1 MAIFRRT
8 SSRADLCGL
17 NRTRKANMFVTPAF
31 AQTGAPGGSAD
42 MLMTFFPLILIFV
55 IMYFLVIRPQR
66 TAMKQREA
74 MIAAVRRNDTVVT
87 GGGIVGKVTKVLDE
101 EKEVEVE
108 IAPNVKVR
116 VVRST
121 LADVRVKGEPVK

>member
-1 MAIFRRT
+1 
-8 SSRADLCGL
+8 
-17 NRTRKANMFVTPAF
+17 MFVTPAY
-31 AQTGAPGGSAD
+31 AQTAPGGGAD

-116 VVRST
+116 VLRST
-121 LADVRVKGEPVK
+121 IADVRVKGEPVK

>member
-1 MAIFRRT
+1 
-8 SSRADLCGL
+8 
-17 NRTRKANMFVTPAF
+17 
-31 AQTGAPGGSAD
+31 
-42 MLMTFFPLILIFV
+42 
-55 IMYFLVIRPQR
+55 
-66 TAMKQREA
+66 MKQREA

-116 VVRST
+116 VLRST